1 MNCWAGFG
9 ELCIVVVVVVV
20 VIVLMVVAM
29 GVVDGC

>member
-20 VIVLMVVAM
+20 VIVLMVVAV
-29 GVVDGC
+29 GVVDDC